1 MEPDRG
7 PLVGGAP
14 WWSQSCPSSR
24 ARRGE
29 GGRGWAESVCPLSM
43 NLCVKEKNQA
53 VKGDA
58 PGKFKLPSDSGEE
71 RGLRSPLPHSLPHA
85 LLSPEAR
92 VVPSTPPSTRLEASG
107 DPPSHHT
114 RPLLGHPGPQGLPV
128 GTWSPRALGLSSLPS
143 LHGSRPA
150 SGLGC
155 PHLLSATSD
164 ETDRVSSVLASG
176 APCPPSSG
184 SSPGESRRPAV
195 APCVCSTYL
204 RVYFP
209 GCGYGPW
216 EAPPTHSLGLLC
228 LVCPK
233 EAKRSSWWPRTT
245 RPTPS

>member
-1 MEPDRG
+1 
-7 PLVGGAP
+7 
-14 WWSQSCPSSR
+14 
-24 ARRGE
+24 
-29 GGRGWAESVCPLSM
+29 M

-58 PGKFKLPSDSGEE
+58 PGKFKLPLDSGEE

-92 VVPSTPPSTRLEASG
+92 AVPSSPESSAPPSTQLEAGG
-107 DPPSHHT
+107 DAPSHPT
-114 RPLLGHPGPQGLPV
+114 WPLLGHPGPEGLPM

-143 LHGSRPA
+143 LRRSRPA

-184 SSPGESRRPAV
+184 SSPGESRRPLWPPVCA
-195 APCVCSTYL
+195 APTCVCPFRGAGMAHGRPPQHTAWDSCVWLVPRRQRGHRGGHGLQDL
-204 RVYFP
+204 RNHEHRP
-209 GCGYGPW
+209 AQRR
-216 EAPPTHSLGLLC
+216 EAQQRA
-228 LVCPK
+228 
-233 EAKRSSWWPRTT
+233 EALQ
-245 RPTPS
+245 